1 MAESA
6 LCAEILDLSAAVA
19 LGAADP
25 SDWERVER
33 HADECPK
40 CAAQLREF
48 REVAAVLGRA
58 VPQVDPPGRLR
69 NRLLLSA
76 QRTPQEAVVPRAAP
90 REVARPAPRRLSWP
104 RLSFSPAWVVAA
116 TSMVVSIG
124 ALVWAATLQGQV
136 ADLRADAA
144 AQRER
149 AVRYDQVVQVL
160 ASPQLAVRPLT
171 PAQQAVHSYG
181 TVYLDPNSGT
191 GMLTARGLPPIPP
204 GHVWQLW
211 FVRGG
216 ERVSGGVLWPDR
228 LGNGYTL
235 IQVPADVQSF
245 EQMGVTEEP
254 GTGSAWP
261 TSQRIMGGSIKSD
274 TQ

>member
-6 LCAEILDLSAAVA
+6 LCAEIIDLSAAVA
-19 LGAADP
+19 LGAAEP
-25 SDWERVER
+25 GDWERVER

-48 REVAAVLGRA
+48 REVAAVLGSA
-58 VPQVDPPGRLR
+58 VPQVDPPARLR
-69 NRLLLSA
+69 NRLLLTA
-76 QRTPQEAVVPRAAP
+76 QRTPQESAVGVLPQARARQTKP
-90 REVARPAPRRLSWP
+90 SLVSRWRWP
-104 RLSFSPAWVVAA
+104 SLRVSPAWVVAA

-124 ALVWAATLQGQV
+124 ALIWVATLQGQV

-160 ASPQLAVRPLT
+160 ASPQLAVRSLT

-191 GMLTARGLPPIPP
+191 GMLTARGLPPIPRVTP
-204 GHVWQLW
+204 G
-211 FVRGG
+211 
-216 ERVSGGVLWPDR
+216 SC
-228 LGNGYTL
+228 
-235 IQVPADVQSF
+235 
-245 EQMGVTEEP
+245 
-254 GTGSAWP
+254 GSCAATNASAAACCGPTAWATATP
-261 TSQRIMGGSIKSD
+261 
-274 TQ
+274 